1 MVPCTLS
8 NLDNALNSCN
18 IVYVICLATAQLLYT
33 KIVFIKFSC
42 TKTNVKEKHFHMV
55 FRLPE
60 AHQHHHHLRLNVYFL
75 QMHELKRF
83 LWLISNQ
90 LSFTSTFL
98 TFHSSITYSLYVF
111 FGSHLDKLPPI
122 SYLMKK
128 HFS

>member
-42 TKTNVKEKHFHMV
+42 TKTNLKEKHFHMV

-83 LWLISNQ
+83 L
-90 LSFTSTFL
+90 
-98 TFHSSITYSLYVF
+98 
-111 FGSHLDKLPPI
+111 
-122 SYLMKK
+122 
-128 HFS
+128 